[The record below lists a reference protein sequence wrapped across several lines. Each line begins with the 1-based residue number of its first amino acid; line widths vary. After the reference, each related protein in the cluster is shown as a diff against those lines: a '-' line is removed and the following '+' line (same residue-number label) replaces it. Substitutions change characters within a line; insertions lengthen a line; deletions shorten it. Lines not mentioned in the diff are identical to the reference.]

1 MLGDL
6 SEQNQQ
12 SLHSSGWQGR
22 PITNHKRNKSL
33 NPYRA
38 GLSKMLLKKTK
49 QNREGKD
56 MQFLD
61 DVVRTGIEVMSK

>member
-1 MLGDL
+1 
-6 SEQNQQ
+6 
-12 SLHSSGWQGR
+12 
-22 PITNHKRNKSL
+22 
-33 NPYRA
+33 
-38 GLSKMLLKKTK
+38 MLLKKTK